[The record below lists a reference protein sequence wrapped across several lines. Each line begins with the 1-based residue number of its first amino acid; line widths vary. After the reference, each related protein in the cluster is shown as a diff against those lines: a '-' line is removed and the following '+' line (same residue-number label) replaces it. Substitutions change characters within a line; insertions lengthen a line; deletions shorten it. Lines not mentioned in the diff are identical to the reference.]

1 MLINLINKTEF
12 MNVDKAKI
20 FISYVTVKSI
30 IYVIQ
35 RKEDI
40 QLAIDLLVSSYYYEA
55 LEKILSVVSDTMEY
69 VVKINV

>member
-1 MLINLINKTEF
+1 